1 MTSATFRGL
10 VIASNKVPT
19 EVEELCLVQDDRY
32 ARIRASIQSI
42 SSELA
47 GPVDREDRFE
57 LAAAISD
64 VAGELRGL
72 QNRKLDIGF
81 FEGFSGVDDHL
92 QERVA
97 HLQADY
103 RRLLNELRSAQ
114 QESVSGKPRKA
125 CRQLNS
131 WLSHFSSLIDREADL
146 IAELWNDPSP
156 GK

>member
-1 MTSATFRGL
+1 MTSATLRGPA
-10 VIASNKVPT
+10 IESNKVPT
-19 EVEELCLVQDDRY
+19 EVEDLCLIQDHRF
-32 ARIRASIQSI
+32 ARIRVSIQSI

-64 VAGELRGL
+64 VADELRGL

-81 FEGFSGVDDHL
+81 FEGFSDTDDHL

-97 HLQADY
+97 HLQSDY

-114 QESVSGKPRKA
+114 QETVSGKPRKV

-131 WLSHFSSLIDREADL
+131 WLSHFNSLIDREADL
-146 IAELWNDPSP
+146 IAELWSDSSSA
-156 GK
+156 K